1 MKGHELRSFEKNL
14 LKKDEAKDFCKLI
27 RFCDKEGNVIWTLP
41 KNEEK
46 LREED
51 RELKK
56 ISIEELKKIMAQLEA
71 EKKDKTELKAQLK
84 AKKNNKI
91 ENECF
96 SPCCIQ

>member
-41 KNEEK
+41 ENQGK
-46 LREED
+46 LREEN

-56 ISIEELKKIMAQLEA
+56 MSIVEFREIKVQLESEKN
-71 EKKDKTELKAQLK
+71 EKKRIE
-84 AKKNNKI
+84 KKFENKI
-91 ENECF
+91 
-96 SPCCIQ
+96 